1 MARGFNQVI
10 LLGNL
15 TQDPEL
21 RTIPSGQAVCSFSL
35 AVNRSWTGK
44 DGQAQDAVDYFD
56 CVAWG
61 KPGEII
67 SQYMGKGR
75 RLFVSGRLQNRSWDA
90 KDGTKRYKTEVVV
103 TDFNFVDS
111 GGNASGSNSAPSNAQ
126 TSSNN
131 SNKEKDVV
139 IEDLD
144 SNQPIDLSDIP
155 F

>member
-21 RTIPSGQAVCSFSL
+21 RTIPSGQSVASFSL

-44 DGQAQDAVDYFD
+44 DGQTQDAVDYFD

-61 KPGEII
+61 KPGETI
-67 SQYMGKGR
+67 SQYMSKGR
-75 RLFVSGRLQNRSWDA
+75 RLFVSGRLQNRSWEA
-90 KDGTKRYKTEVVV
+90 KDGTKRYKTEVIV
-103 TDFNFVDS
+103 TDFNFVDG
-111 GGNASGSNSAPSNAQ
+111 GGNASAPTNNTQSK
-126 TSSNN
+126 SSNN
-131 SNKEKDVV
+131 KNQDVV
-139 IEDLD
+139 IEDID
-144 SNQPIDLSDIP
+144 NDQPIDLSDIP

>member
-1 MARGFNQVI
+1 MARGYNQVT

-21 RTIPSGQAVCSFSL
+21 RTIPSGQSVCSFSL

-44 DGQAQDAVDYFD
+44 DGQQQDAVDYFD

-67 SQYMGKGR
+67 SQYMSKGR
-75 RLFVSGRLQNRSWDA
+75 RLFISGRLQNRSWEA
-90 KDGTKRYKTEVVV
+90 KDGSKRYKTEVIV

-111 GGNASGSNSAPSNAQ
+111 GGGGNSSDTAKPTGNVA
-126 TSSNN
+126 T
-131 SNKEKDVV
+131 KKKPTEDVV
-139 IEDLD
+139 IEDID
-144 SNQPIDLSDIP
+144 DHEPIDLSDIP

>member
-1 MARGFNQVI
+1 MARGFNQVT

-44 DGQAQDAVDYFD
+44 DGQTQDAVDYFD

-67 SQYMGKGR
+67 SQYMTKGR
-75 RLFVSGRLQNRSWDA
+75 RLFISGRLQNRSWEA
-90 KDGTKRYKTEVVV
+90 KDGTKRYKTEVIV

-111 GGNASGSNSAPSNAQ
+111 GTGSNS
-126 TSSNN
+126 SSASESTPKANN
-131 SNKEKDVV
+131 NKDKDVV